1 MAMFGVISAA
11 LGAIGSFASGAIS
24 TVGSI
29 CSSIGGKIL
38 GGIGSFAESLIRNV
52 DIMADR
58 KPGIFDWIRQIISDV
73 GIAGERP
80 EEMGMKVEQS
90 REKPEDFDSIQA
102 YINHL
107 HKDIQVDQERLKNL
121 SEVEKIGYGALGCAL
136 YIKGLEEKSGMEI
149 TVDFLKEAEKIVNSG
164 KMSNEGIKNT
174 LDGMKERGINS
185 TESFSNYMDGKATI
199 EEQMA
204 VYDSLKEALHKEFPD
219 LSDADL
225 NVKVTHINDFMQ
237 DKQ

>member
-1 MAMFGVISAA
+1 
-11 LGAIGSFASGAIS
+11 
-24 TVGSI
+24 
-29 CSSIGGKIL
+29 
-38 GGIGSFAESLIRNV
+38 
-52 DIMADR
+52 
-58 KPGIFDWIRQIISDV
+58 
-73 GIAGERP
+73 
-80 EEMGMKVEQS
+80 
-90 REKPEDFDSIQA
+90 
-102 YINHL
+102 
-107 HKDIQVDQERLKNL
+107 
-121 SEVEKIGYGALGCAL
+121 
-136 YIKGLEEKSGMEI
+136 MEI

-185 TESFSNYMDGKATI
+185 TESFSNYMDGKATM